1 MFLGL
6 KTHGFDIT
14 RRNLYKRGAY
24 VSFFIAFKKFW
35 FVQIPVI
42 GKGFVVIGL
51 KVGIYYNPEQVV
63 IWFHELM

>member
-1 MFLGL
+1 MRRS
-6 KTHGFDIT
+6 HGMW
-14 RRNLYKRGAY
+14 
-24 VSFFIAFKKFW
+24 FFCAFKKFW

>member
-1 MFLGL
+1 MCP
-6 KTHGFDIT
+6 
-14 RRNLYKRGAY
+14 
-24 VSFFIAFKKFW
+24 FFIAFKKFW

-51 KVGIYYNPEQVV
+51 KFGIYYNPEQVV

>member
-1 MFLGL
+1 M
-6 KTHGFDIT
+6 
-14 RRNLYKRGAY
+14 RRSNEIW
-24 VSFFIAFKKFW
+24 FFCAFKKFW
-35 FVQIPVI
+35 FVQIRVI